1 MTRAEFTFEHF
12 LDGRFV
18 GGTGQRIEVF
28 NPSTQGLIG
37 SIPDGDAALVDEA
50 VNAARRAQERWAAL
64 PANDRGQYLRR
75 MAKLI
80 RENLP
85 RLAQVI
91 AIEQGKVLPL
101 AELEVTL
108 AAEYLDY
115 NAEWARRIEGE
126 IVASDRPKE
135 NILLFRRPMGVVA
148 GILPWNFPLFMVVR
162 KVAPALLTGNSVV
175 IKPSEETPYSAY
187 EFARIVEQAQLPA
200 GVFNLIGGVGANVGQ
215 ALVAHPLVDMISFTG
230 SSAAGAAIM
239 ANAARN
245 ITKVNLELGG
255 KAPAIILDDANI
267 DLAVAAMKAT
277 KSLNSGQACNCT
289 ERIYVQRGV
298 QAEFSEKLAAAFA
311 GIQFG
316 DPLGGRPVEMGPVI
330 NCAAVER
337 LGLLVDDAVAKGA
350 QILTDARAPDS
361 DNGGGNGCFFRPTVL
376 AGTHAGMDILH
387 REIFGPV
394 VMVDAIEDLDEGIA
408 RANDSEYGL
417 SSSIFTG
424 SLASSMHAIGA
435 LKFGETYV
443 NRENFEAFQG
453 FHAGVRRSGIGGTD
467 GKHGLYEYTHT
478 QVAYIQG

>member
-1 MTRAEFTFEHF
+1 MTTPNFVFEHF
-12 LDGRFV
+12 LDGRFIANA
-18 GGTGQRIEVF
+18 GNSIEVY
-28 NPSTQGLIG
+28 NPSTEARIG
-37 SIPDGDAALVDEA
+37 SMPDGDAQLVDHA
-50 VNAARRAQERWAAL
+50 VSVARAAQVKWAAL
-64 PANDRGQYLRR
+64 PANERGQYLRR
-75 MAKLI
+75 MAKLM

-101 AELEVTL
+101 AEMEVAL

-115 NAEWARRIEGE
+115 TAEWARRIEGE
-126 IVASDRPKE
+126 IVTSDRPGE

-162 KVAPALLTGNSVV
+162 KVAPALLTGNTIV

-187 EFARIVEQAQLPA
+187 EFARIVEQVQLPA
-200 GVFNLIGGVGANVGQ
+200 GVFNLIGGLGNSVGQ
-215 ALVAHPLVDMISFTG
+215 ALVAHPHVDMISFTG

-239 ANAARN
+239 ANAAQN

-255 KAPAIILDDANI
+255 KAPAIILNDANI
-267 DLAVAAMKAT
+267 DLAVAAMKVT

-311 GIQFG
+311 SISFG
-316 DPLGGRPVEMGPVI
+316 DPHGASPVEMGPVI
-330 NCAAVER
+330 NRAAVER
-337 LGLLVDDAVAKGA
+337 IGLLVDDARSKGA
-350 QILTDARAPDS
+350 QILA
-361 DNGGGNGCFFRPTVL
+361 GGSGAERGNGCFYKPTVVS
-376 AGTHAGMDILH
+376 GTNADMHILQ

-394 VMVDAIEDLDEGIA
+394 VMVDAIDDLDEGIA

-417 SSSIFTG
+417 SSSIFTS
-424 SLASSMHAIGA
+424 SLASSMHAIA
-435 LKFGETYV
+435 SLKFGETYV

-453 FHAGVRRSGIGGTD
+453 FHAGVRRSGIGGAD

-478 QVAYIQG
+478 QMAYIQS

>member
-1 MTRAEFTFEHF
+1 MTSPEFTFQHY
-12 LDGRFV
+12 LNGRFIP
-18 GGTGQRIEVF
+18 GSGQRIEVF

-50 VNAARRAQERWAAL
+50 VGAARAAQDSWAAL
-64 PANDRGQYLRR
+64 PANERGQYLRR
-75 MAKLI
+75 MAKLV

-91 AIEQGKVLPL
+91 AIEQGKVMPL
-101 AELEVTL
+101 AELEVAL

-115 NAEWARRIEGE
+115 NAEWARRLEGE

-162 KVAPALLTGNSVV
+162 KVAPALLTGNTVV

-200 GVFNLIGGVGANVGQ
+200 GVFNLIGGVGASVGQ

-289 ERIYVQRGV
+289 ERVYVQRGV
-298 QAEFSEKLAAAFA
+298 QAEFNEKLAAAFES
-311 GIQFG
+311 IQFG

-330 NCAAVER
+330 NRAAVER
-337 LGLLVDDAVAKGA
+337 LGLLVDDALAKGA
-350 QILTDARAPDS
+350 QTLTGGSGLDS
-361 DNGGGNGCFFRPTVL
+361 DNGCFFKPTVI
-376 AGTHAGMDILH
+376 ANTHADMHILQ

-394 VMVDAIEDLDEGIA
+394 VMVDTIEDLDEGIA

-417 SSSIFTG
+417 SSSIFTS

-453 FHAGVRRSGIGGTD
+453 FHAGVRRSGIGGAD